1 MSHKNPVFCLFI
13 LVAFFSIVSAQEKSD
28 AEALRKKQFKDLT
41 EQIIAEIPNLKLGE
55 NRALIY
61 AKIGSLV
68 RKSDKKTA
76 YALYQNA
83 VSELIGAQM
92 EAESISKNRNNYN
105 SLINGQT
112 PRTQILRIIAAQ
124 DAELALDFLYKT
136 RPAMVSKAVASRSV
150 KSNKIGSNEHNF
162 DYLAQNEFNLEQ
174 TFISFAAEQNPERA
188 VKLLEESLKKGFS
201 SETLNLLKKLNKQ
214 DSEKA
219 TELAGEIISKLIQSK
234 FTDKNQPNLQN
245 VNIAVSLLTEFAN
258 ENTISESKLKINSDQ
273 LQNLANEL
281 INFYLEKAA
290 QNNNLHTYS
299 IVRIAEKFAPAKV
312 ESLKNLRKGNS
323 RGFVANNDYQEEI
336 NKVISSEISPEQMIA
351 EARKFPVN
359 LRGNIYHSAANKFAA
374 AGNLT
379 GALGLLNDN
388 FEDAALDEAVRSLYW
403 SYAYQLINEEKFVE
417 AENLMNN
424 FPEDSRI
431 ASYIVLANA
440 VYQKNPKVNKSQAI
454 AILAKARALIS
465 VKPENSQE
473 LNLIMQIIQSC
484 SQIDAS
490 EAMTLYEPL
499 IPQMNE
505 LSEAAAVIHGFQT
518 SNNVRQGE
526 FSLAGGDSYGFYGAD
541 FSVFQIFAKNDFDR
555 TINLINMFTRSEIRL
570 SLKIQIAESLSN

>member
-1 MSHKNPVFCLFI
+1 MSHKIPVFFLFI
-13 LVAFFSIVSAQEKSD
+13 LVAFFSLANAQKKSD
-28 AEALRKKQFKDLT
+28 ADALKQKQFKDLT
-41 EQIIAEIPNLKLGE
+41 EQIITEIPNLKLGE
-55 NRALIY
+55 NRALLY
-61 AKIGSLV
+61 AKIGGLV
-68 RKSDKKTA
+68 RKNDKKNA
-76 YALYQNA
+76 YVLYQNA
-83 VSELIGAQM
+83 VSELIGAQN
-92 EAESISKNRNNYN
+92 EAESNSKNRNHYN

-124 DAELALDFLYKT
+124 DAEFALNFLYQT
-136 RPAMVSKAVASRSV
+136 RPAIVSKSVALRSV
-150 KSNKIGSNEHNF
+150 KSNKISSNEYNY

-174 TFISFAAEQNPERA
+174 TFISLAAEQNPERA

-219 TELAGEIISKLIQSK
+219 TAMAGEIISKLIQSK
-234 FTDKNQPNLQN
+234 FIDKNQPNQQN
-245 VNIAVSLLTEFAN
+245 LNIAVSLLTEFAV
-258 ENTISESKLKINSDQ
+258 ENPNSEPKLKINSDQ
-273 LQNLANEL
+273 IQNLANAL

-290 QNNNLHTYS
+290 QYNNLHTYS

-336 NKVISSEISPEQMIA
+336 NKVLSNETSPEQMVA

-359 LRGNIYHSAANKFAA
+359 LRGSIYQSAANKSAA
-374 AGNLT
+374 GGNLT
-379 GALGLLNDN
+379 GALGLLNEN
-388 FEDAALDEAVRSLYW
+388 FEDVALEDAVRNLY
-403 SYAYQLINEEKFVE
+403 SQYAYNLISEEKFTE
-417 AENLMNN
+417 AENLLNN

-431 ASYIVLANA
+431 NSYILLANA
-440 VYQKNPKVNKSQAI
+440 VYQKNPKENKSQAI
-454 AILAKARALIS
+454 AILAKARASIS
-465 VKPENSQE
+465 VKPENSPE

-484 SQIDAS
+484 TQIDAS

-505 LSEAAAVIHGFQT
+505 LSEAAAVIHGFQ
-518 SNNVRQGE
+518 SGNNVRQGE

-541 FSVFQIFAKNDFDR
+541 FSVFQIFAKNDFNR